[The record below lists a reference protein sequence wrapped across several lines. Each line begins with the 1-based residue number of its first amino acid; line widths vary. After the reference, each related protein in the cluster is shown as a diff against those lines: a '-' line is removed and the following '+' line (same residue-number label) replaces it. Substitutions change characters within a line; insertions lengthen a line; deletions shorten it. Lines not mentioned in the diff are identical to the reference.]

1 VIVAEKAN
9 EVGGLRF
16 GEYAKVGV
24 PIAVVTTA
32 IGTLWLVGV
41 R

>member
-1 VIVAEKAN
+1 VAEKAN

-24 PIAVVTTA
+24 PIAIVTTA
-32 IGTLWLVGV
+32 LGTAWLIAV